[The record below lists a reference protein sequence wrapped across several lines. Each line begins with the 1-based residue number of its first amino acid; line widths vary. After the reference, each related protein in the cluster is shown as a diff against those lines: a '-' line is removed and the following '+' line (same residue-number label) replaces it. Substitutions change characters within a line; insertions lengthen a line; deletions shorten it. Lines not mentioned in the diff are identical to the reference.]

1 MLEKQ
6 KQYIEEST
14 QKKYD
19 IFDRRKRRD
28 RLKRTNFGRKG
39 HIVPRDF
46 PSEIFTHYWN
56 KLKSI
61 FGHMR
66 KEQDPEDPISNLINR
81 PKENNIG

>member
-1 MLEKQ
+1 MERQ
-6 KQYIEEST
+6 KQYVEEYA

-28 RLKRTNFGRKG
+28 RLKRINFGRKG
-39 HIVPRDF
+39 HIPPRDF
-46 PSEIFTHYWN
+46 PSEIFTQYWN

-66 KEQDPEDPISNLINR
+66 KELDPDDPISKLIIYE
-81 PKENNIG
+81 KENND